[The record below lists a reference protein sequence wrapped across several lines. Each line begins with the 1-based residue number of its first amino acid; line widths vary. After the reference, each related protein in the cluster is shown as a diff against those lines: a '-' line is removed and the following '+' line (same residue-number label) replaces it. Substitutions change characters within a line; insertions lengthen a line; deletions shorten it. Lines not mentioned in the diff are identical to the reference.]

1 MLAPCPK
8 PTDSKDIKS
17 MTTTAKWKNKT
28 DCLVNHFNQRLI
40 LTSATLAIEDFQRYE
55 NGPLYEYRFVA
66 VQSTALRNNIPPP
79 GGNKATFRNTV
90 RYVITEM
97 TIDPCRRFQIPNRPG
112 NHLLPGADTKTVMF
126 RLPSHGQYSSSQ

>member
-1 MLAPCPK
+1 
-8 PTDSKDIKS
+8 